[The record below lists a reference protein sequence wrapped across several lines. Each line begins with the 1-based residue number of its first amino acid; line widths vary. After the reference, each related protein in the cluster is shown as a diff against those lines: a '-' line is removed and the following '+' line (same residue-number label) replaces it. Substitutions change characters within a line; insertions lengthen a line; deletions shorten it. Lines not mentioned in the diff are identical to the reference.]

1 MFVLTLFNLQGT
13 VFAFCS
19 RSQLAHSI
27 TLRSICQAL
36 FSSFF
41 KFLQR
46 SEFFAPPSRTALIY
60 YQMLHHLSS
69 IILQIFEVIFIICT
83 QENGGSPARPPSGCF
98 YIIPHRRSGR
108 SRRRFCDRPRRRT
121 LRYLHPGTQRSC
133 GQADSSAAPLPLWS
147 WV

>member
-19 RSQLAHSI
+19 RSQLAYSI
-27 TLRSICQAL
+27 TLCSICQAL

-60 YQMLHHLSS
+60 YQMPHHLSS
-69 IILQIFEVIFIICT
+69 INLQIFEVIFNIYT
-83 QENGGSPARPPSGCF
+83 RKWGSPARPPSGCF
-98 YIIPHRRSGR
+98 YVIPHRRSGR
-108 SRRRFCDRPRRRT
+108 SRRRFCDRPQRRT
-121 LRYLHPGTQRSC
+121 LRYLHPGTQRSY
-133 GQADSSAAPLPLWS
+133 GQADSSAAQLPLWS